1 MNEKGPILP
10 GSELMSRELSELEK
24 EIREICAEL
33 VGKAGEFKLAEDT
46 DELRRLRDTLHDVLE
61 VLNARRITKSHI
73 KITEKL

>member
-33 VGKAGEFKLAEDT
+33 VGKAEEFKLADDT
-46 DELRRLRDTLHDVLE
+46 NELRLLRHTLYDVLE
-61 VLNARRITKSHI
+61 ALNARRLTKAHV
-73 KITEKL
+73 KLTEKL